1 MFPCCCK
8 YIIRQQQLKCQTA
21 IKPGY
26 FTTSA
31 KYLGYLPHFSGFSVN
46 ICSISCWPQHHIL
59 LVLYMLSLV
68 QHAQSVPQH
77 TAIRSQQES
86 FTYQQLLDASAAVSN
101 HLLGDLSDLA
111 EARIAFI
118 VPPGF
123 DYVRVQWGIWRAGG
137 IAVPLCVDHPL
148 PALQYTLEDSDARI
162 LIVAPDYEALL
173 TDWAQSKGIRL
184 IRLED
189 LTPNSSSTRLP
200 DILPERRA
208 MILYTSGTTSLPK
221 GVVSTH
227 ENIEAQ
233 IVNLVTAWEWSS
245 SDHILCVLP
254 LHHVHGII
262 NVISCAL
269 WAGACVEF
277 LPRFDAEKVFERFLA
292 GEINLF
298 MAVPTIYYKL
308 IRHYEAA
315 TPQKQAMIS
324 TTLKRFRLMVSG
336 SAALPISVLEQWRKI
351 SGQTLLERYGMTEI
365 GMAVSNSYRG
375 ERRPGHIGLP
385 LPSVELRLVDEAEE
399 IVPPGIAGEIQVKGP
414 SVFREY
420 WQKPAAT
427 AESFTT
433 DGWFRTGD
441 MAVFNQGSYR
451 ILGRNSV
458 DIIKSGGYKI
468 SALEIEEVLRAHPT
482 ISDCAVVGIP
492 DEEWG
497 EIVAASLILNSESI
511 DLAEL
516 TEWLKS
522 RLPAYKIPRRY
533 IFQTDLPRNTLG
545 KVTKNE
551 LKKDFT

>member
-1 MFPCCCK
+1 
-8 YIIRQQQLKCQTA
+8 
-21 IKPGY
+21 
-26 FTTSA
+26 
-31 KYLGYLPHFSGFSVN
+31 
-46 ICSISCWPQHHIL
+46 
-59 LVLYMLSLV
+59 MLSLI
-68 QHAQSVPQH
+68 QRAHSVPQN
-77 TAIRSQQES
+77 TAIRSQYKS
-86 FTYQQLLDASAAVSN
+86 FTYQQLLDASAAVSH
-101 HLLGDLSDLA
+101 HLLGDLPDLA

-137 IAVPLCVDHPL
+137 TAVPLCVDHPL

-173 TDWAQSKGIRL
+173 TDWANSKGIRPIQL
-184 IRLED
+184 AD
-189 LTPNSSSTRLP
+189 FTPSSSSTQLP
-200 DILPERRA
+200 DISSERRA

-233 IVNLVTAWEWSS
+233 ILNLVTAWEWNS

-277 LPRFDAEKVFERFLA
+277 LPRFDPGKVFEVFAA
-292 GEINLF
+292 GEVNLF

-308 IRHYEAA
+308 IRHYEDATLQEQAA
-315 TPQKQAMIS
+315 IS
-324 TTLKRFRLMVSG
+324 AVLKSFRLMVSG

-414 SVFREY
+414 SVFSEY
-420 WQKPAAT
+420 WQKPEAT
-427 AESFTT
+427 AEAFTT

-468 SALEIEEVLRAHPT
+468 SALEIEEVLRTHPA

-497 EIVAASLILNSESI
+497 EIVAASLVLKSEQI

-533 IFQTDLPRNTLG
+533 ITQTDLPRNTLG

-551 LKKDFT
+551 LKKDFHK